1 MKGCA
6 RDSCINGNSGRPQGS
21 LAAGWVLRVGAGSRE
36 MFRTTFRTSSDNGW
50 TKNPPSS
57 PRALRSPPQTGTLAA
72 HTTTATLCTCRV
84 RLVTAMISHAAS
96 RLAFAALRFR
106 GLATASPSGE
116 TCVVAAARQYLQEKR
131 RLVDCLS
138 PADYAA
144 VDAGIGA
151 SVGGHM
157 RHTLDHFSKCLA
169 AAQSPPTGGATTAPG
184 ELQQVAGDSNSP
196 GPAVA
201 IRYDHRV
208 RGGSVET
215 CPSAASR
222 CISSLL
228 QQLRELPRGRELRK
242 ESIGATF
249 VLALEGAREE
259 HEFESNLERE
269 LFFCCH
275 HGIHHDAMIQ
285 LILRG
290 MGEKGEVAIRQAGS
304 GLGVA
309 PSTLEHLQRKTPGK
323 GREER

>member
-1 MKGCA
+1 
-6 RDSCINGNSGRPQGS
+6 
-21 LAAGWVLRVGAGSRE
+21 
-36 MFRTTFRTSSDNGW
+36 
-50 TKNPPSS
+50 
-57 PRALRSPPQTGTLAA
+57 
-72 HTTTATLCTCRV
+72 
-84 RLVTAMISHAAS
+84 MISHAAS
-96 RLAFAALRFR
+96 RLIFALRVR
-106 GLATASPSGE
+106 GLATTAVSPVTTSGE
-116 TCVVAAARQYLQEKR
+116 TCVVSAARQYLEEKQ

-144 VDAGIGA
+144 VDAGVGA

-169 AAQSPPTGGATTAPG
+169 AAQSPPTATTAAYSSG
-184 ELQQVAGDSNSP
+184 EEGALQHQAAGDSTSGTSTRRTSSS

-222 CISSLL
+222 CLSSLL
-228 QQLRELPRGRELRK
+228 QQLEGLPRGPELRK
-242 ESIGATF
+242 EQVGATF
-249 VLALEGAREE
+249 MVALDGAREE
-259 HEFESNLERE
+259 HEFESNMERE

-290 MGEKGEVAIRQAGS
+290 MGEKGEAALRGAGT

-309 PSTLEHLQRKTPGK
+309 PSTLEHLQRKTPGT
-323 GREER
+323 GQEER

>member
-1 MKGCA
+1 
-6 RDSCINGNSGRPQGS
+6 
-21 LAAGWVLRVGAGSRE
+21 
-36 MFRTTFRTSSDNGW
+36 
-50 TKNPPSS
+50 
-57 PRALRSPPQTGTLAA
+57 
-72 HTTTATLCTCRV
+72 
-84 RLVTAMISHAAS
+84 MISYAAS
-96 RLAFAALRFR
+96 RLPFALRVR
-106 GLATASPSGE
+106 GLATPSGE
-116 TCVVAAARQYLQEKR
+116 TCVVAAARQYLQEKQ
-131 RLVDCLS
+131 RLVECLS

-144 VDAGIGA
+144 VDDGVGA

-169 AAQSPPTGGATTAPG
+169 AAQPPPIGGAATAAASSG
-184 ELQQVAGDSNSP
+184 ELQHQATGDSTSGTSTRP
-196 GPAVA
+196 PRSTESAVA
-201 IRYDHRV
+201 IRFDHRV

-228 QQLRELPRGRELRK
+228 HQLEGLPRGPELRK
-242 ESIGATF
+242 EQVGATF
-249 VLALEGAREE
+249 MVALDGAREE

-290 MGEKGEVAIRQAGS
+290 MGEKGEAALCQAGT

-309 PSTLEHLQRKTPGK
+309 PSTLEHLQRKTPGE
-323 GREER
+323 GQEQI